1 MISDAVQK
9 LLPGEG
15 IYAGRSGVEP
25 PAGNP
30 PLGQIKLMP
39 IDYDQIEKDAKMLKT
54 ASTRSTSRSDEG
66 RRWPPLVLLAQR
78 IAVGAT
84 VEPVKPCSL
93 SGCITKANSYMRLP
107 ASSSSLRF
115 SSR

>member
-39 IDYDQIEKDAKMLKT
+39 IDYD
-54 ASTRSTSRSDEG
+54 
-66 RRWPPLVLLAQR
+66 
-78 IAVGAT
+78 
-84 VEPVKPCSL
+84 
-93 SGCITKANSYMRLP
+93 
-107 ASSSSLRF
+107 
-115 SSR
+115 